1 LFDKAIKRGYSTT
14 EKAQSL
20 LNMIHPTTDY
30 AELEGCELVIEAVF
44 ENREIKAGVTAKTE
58 AVILSNAIFAFLSAN
73 TV

>member
-44 ENREIKAGVTAKTE
+44 ENREIKAA
-58 AVILSNAIFAFLSAN
+58 
-73 TV
+73 